1 MVKVMGIL
9 TLETVPGLN
18 RHCRNA
24 LVAALSRMGLP
35 MLCETEALVTLPLPE
50 STSTVITP
58 LPVICRERASY
69 GYCGRGAYN
78 ARAFARDID
87 IGPGLLIGVNFC
99 AVCCFGGGVLSS
111 TNSGWTSGG
120 GGGSGIGISSGGG
133 VASGGASTASTTC
146 GG

>member
-1 MVKVMGIL
+1 MVKVMGML

-24 LVAALSRMGLP
+24 LVAALSRIGLP
-35 MLCETEALVTLPLPE
+35 VLDETLQLLTLPLPE
-50 STSTVITP
+50 STEQTITP
-58 LPVICRERASY
+58 LPVTCRERASY

-87 IGPGLLIGVNFC
+87 IGPGLLTGTNFC

-111 TNSGWTSGG
+111 TNSG
-120 GGGSGIGISSGGG
+120 
-133 VASGGASTASTTC
+133 
-146 GG
+146 